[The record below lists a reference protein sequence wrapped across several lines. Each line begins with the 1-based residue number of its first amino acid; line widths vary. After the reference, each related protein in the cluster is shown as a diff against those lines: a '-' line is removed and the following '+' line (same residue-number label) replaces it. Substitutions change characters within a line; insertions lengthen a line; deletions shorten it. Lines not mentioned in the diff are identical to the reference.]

1 MKATYIL
8 RDSLN
13 KRSLSRPYSMVLS
26 GRVERSTSKEQFIFF
41 NRESTSGVKLIDN
54 YLYDDKS
61 NYFERPPQTSTSL
74 AQALSENVV
83 DAAASHKPRLKTNHP
98 ILIVGDCNADCSYI
112 SLTRQQSL
120 HNGLFILKEKL
131 SHVIHVKIFHFSSI
145 NYADFVWM
153 INNQVK
159 TNKRQT
165 CTYDRILIND
175 DKFVGAIVPGSNITV
190 NFQQDFDLRL
200 NEALDVSDRFPVKFD
215 IRW

>member
-83 DAAASHKPRLKTNHP
+83 DAAASHKPSLKTNHP